1 MAYSC
6 LLNILPAKYA
16 NPTDACSLVMLL
28 DAYARERG
36 DCKLTLEV
44 PSGKG
49 SARRLYERVGFA
61 GYQLD
66 PALGQ
71 AQFLPKVAGVNLRP
85 PRHPRKTRNKGSRAA
100 VALALGAA
108 FLAGASLARAGDAVP
123 AAATPFKLTT
133 GLYSMSGGGAP
144 AGLGLD
150 LNLRY
155 TSGLGDLWLGWF
167 RAPVLDVAQPRA
179 GWHRTYDFG
188 GVRFMPSLQVVR
200 DNRQNPSQQNV
211 HLLYRTPVADQ
222 RLLTLDLLAKTG
234 LLNGVPIHRL
244 GLSVTYDWR
253 QNFVRLAYDPRV
265 NFTPQDMWR
274 LSVGSRF

>member
-1 MAYSC
+1 M
-6 LLNILPAKYA
+6 
-16 NPTDACSLVMLL
+16 
-28 DAYARERG
+28 
-36 DCKLTLEV
+36 
-44 PSGKG
+44 
-49 SARRLYERVGFA
+49 
-61 GYQLD
+61 
-66 PALGQ
+66 
-71 AQFLPKVAGVNLRP
+71 NLRP
-85 PRHPRKTRNKGSRAA
+85 RQHPRKTRNKGSRAA

-108 FLAGASLARAGDAVP
+108 FLAGASPARADDAVP
-123 AAATPFKLTT
+123 AAATPFKLTA
-133 GLYSMSGGGAP
+133 GLYSMSGGGLP

-167 RAPVLDVAQPRA
+167 RSPVLEVSQPRA
-179 GWHRTYDFG
+179 GWDRTYDFG
-188 GVRFMPSLQVVR
+188 VVRFMPSLQVASGGFWGGGVGLETGDTWFAGAGLGRTNLRNYANLNFDPNDAWMLWGGYRWSQSRSLSLQVVR

-234 LLNGVPIHRL
+234 LVDGVPIHRL
-244 GLSVTYDWR
+244 GLSVTYDWH
-253 QNFVRLAYDPRV
+253 QYFVRLAYDPQV